1 MVSILL
7 PHDIIRFILEYNI
20 PKSINNLFRKKSN
33 YLYFD
38 YYLSN
43 YHQKLLDCH
52 KEAMGKKPCYYKVSV
67 GGFTPG
73 ISDSPTWHNFK
84 RNSTIKEWYY
94 INGVLNHIELELF
107 AIEITPERPPNDRYW
122 HSRDIRLYYGWK
134 RCNDTQFWNEIA
146 RINSYQRETF
156 SPGFY

>member
-1 MVSILL
+1 MGEKI
-7 PHDIIRFILEYNI
+7 PEEIIRYILQFNI
-20 PKSINNLFRKKSN
+20 NKVIYNLFTKKPNNIFFN
-33 YLYFD
+33 YYF
-38 YYLSN
+38 SN
-43 YHQKLLDCH
+43 YHKKLFNCH
-52 KEAMGKKPCYYKVSV
+52 KEIMNSRPCYYKISV

-94 INGVLNHIELELF
+94 IDGVQNYIELELS
-107 AIEITPERPPNDRYW
+107 AIEITPERPPNNVYW

-134 RCNDTQFWNEIA
+134 RCNDPQFWNQIA
-146 RINSYQRETF
+146 RINSLQRETF